1 MSNVMKLKG
10 KIVENG
16 YNQESFAE
24 AIGMSKATL
33 IRRMSDGNFTI
44 GEALKIIEVLNLT
57 RNEAIEIFLPTVS
70 QE

>member
-1 MSNVMKLKG
+1 MCNVMKLKG

-33 IRRMSDGNFTI
+33 IRRLADGNFTI
-44 GEALKIIEVLNLT
+44 GEASRIIDVLHLT
-57 RNEAIEIFLPTVS
+57 KNEATEIFLPTVS